1 MPFHKQTYKTG
12 NLFLLFKV
20 KFPDNLKNE
29 DVNQI
34 RTALEIQKKKDDTD
48 MEVDETVK
56 MKTYSDT
63 HKNLHATGGDRG
75 NDSDEEDEEGAGQG
89 GARVQC
95 ANQ

>member
-1 MPFHKQTYKTG
+1 
-12 NLFLLFKV
+12 
-20 KFPDNLKNE
+20 
-29 DVNQI
+29 
-34 RTALEIQKKKDDTD
+34 